1 MATGRHGASTIAEAG
16 MPFPFL
22 PGGALL
28 ALAVLG
34 GALTVFGL
42 ALRAMDRAITASR
55 RSMLPG
61 LVSGFRTW
69 AEPAPSGRTTAPVLV
84 MGAASESTTSAIP
97 PGPELVEIDDRR
109 IPDDDPAE

>member
-1 MATGRHGASTIAEAG
+1 

-34 GALTVFGL
+34 GALTIFGL
-42 ALRAMDRAITASR
+42 TLRAMDKAITASR

-69 AEPAPSGRTTAPVLV
+69 AEASPPARVAAPVVV
-84 MGAASESTTSAIP
+84 MGAASESATPAIPAIP
-97 PGPELVEIDDRR
+97 PGPELVEIDDRH

>member
-1 MATGRHGASTIAEAG
+1 

-42 ALRAMDRAITASR
+42 ALRAMDKAITASR

-61 LVSGFRTW
+61 LVSGFRKW
-69 AEPAPSGRTTAPVLV
+69 AEAAPSARVAAPVMV
-84 MGAASESTTSAIP
+84 MRAASESATPTIPAVP
-97 PGPELVEIDDRR
+97 PGPELVEIDDRH